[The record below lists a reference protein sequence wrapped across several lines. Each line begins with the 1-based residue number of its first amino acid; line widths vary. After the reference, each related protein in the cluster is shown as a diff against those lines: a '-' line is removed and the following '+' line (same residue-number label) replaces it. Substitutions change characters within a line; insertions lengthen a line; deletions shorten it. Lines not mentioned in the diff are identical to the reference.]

1 LAGEIEYKFV
11 LNTFISDTTTLI
23 DIYIDNEHIT
33 TTEEHP
39 FWVPTL
45 GWVAA
50 KDLKAGMYLQTS
62 TETWLDIDKVDRH
75 IEATKVYNF
84 EVEGFHTYFVS
95 ELGFLVHNTCVE
107 TRINIAD
114 GKTRFTPI
122 NKNGNQVDAGFQH
135 VVDGHF
141 NRLPANSRSIFT
153 ITQDE
158 LKAILQRANVIS
170 SPVTSISGGQFT
182 RTVDVGDIVG
192 ITALKFGG
200 NPTSKIKIYT
210 DVAGNLITTYPVP

>member
-1 LAGEIEYKFV
+1 MAGEIEYKFV

-62 TETWLDIDKVDRH
+62 TETWLDIDKVDRQ

-95 ELGFLVHNTCVE
+95 DLGLLVHNTCDFEGVQPGDLFIKE
-107 TRINIAD
+107 FPTLKEPLTFRSEVQID
-114 GKTRFTPI
+114 GKILHLKDIGIFPAESRRVTASQIELRNIFKELRQQAKAGGFEQLRITGRRSSGASFDPTNINSGRRIDITWDLTP
-122 NKNGNQVDAGFQH
+122 
-135 VVDGHF
+135 
-141 NRLPANSRSIFT
+141 
-153 ITQDE
+153 
-158 LKAILQRANVIS
+158 
-170 SPVTSISGGQFT
+170 
-182 RTVDVGDIVG
+182 
-192 ITALKFGG
+192 
-200 NPTSKIKIYT
+200 
-210 DVAGNLITTYPVP
+210 